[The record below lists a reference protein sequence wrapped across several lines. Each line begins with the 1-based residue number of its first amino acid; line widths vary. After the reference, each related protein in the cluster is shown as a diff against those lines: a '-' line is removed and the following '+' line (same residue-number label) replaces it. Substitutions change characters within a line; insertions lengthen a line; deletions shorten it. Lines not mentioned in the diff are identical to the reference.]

1 LSPKLNKLN
10 DTIAALATAPGRA
23 GLAVVRVSGPLTK
36 QIAKKILGYAPKH
49 MAAKHS
55 SFKAPDGEIIDS
67 GIALFFSSPRSYTGE
82 DVLELTC
89 HGGQAIVDHLL
100 EVSFQHGARIAERG
114 EFTKRAFL
122 NDKLDLIQAE
132 AVADLI
138 ESTSRA
144 TVKAAQRSLDGVF
157 SKELCLLSNELT
169 ELRAEV
175 EASLD
180 FPEEDL
186 AETKHKK
193 SLEAKLG
200 ATQKRLERLLT
211 STEKACRVREGIT
224 VVLTG
229 QPNVGKSSLL
239 NTLCGHERAIVNR
252 APGTTRDTLD
262 ETILLDGFVVR
273 LIDTAGIRKAEN
285 SVEQEGIARAKKAAA
300 NADCVLHIVDASLS
314 PPEQIKPS
322 ENTIVVK
329 NKIDLTQDKAGKNKD
344 NEGVVFCLSATSKE
358 GVDELVDHLKK
369 FFGSDLTQEETYTAR
384 RRHLSN
390 INQAH
395 DFFASAAEQLSK
407 NQATDLVAEELLLA
421 QNAISEITGEFTNE
435 DLLEK
440 IFNRFCIGK

>member
-1 LSPKLNKLN
+1 LNAKLNKLN

-23 GLAVVRVSGPLTK
+23 GLSVVRVSGPLTK
-36 QIAKKILGYAPKH
+36 NIANKILGYAPKH
-49 MAAKHS
+49 MQAKYA
-55 SFKAPDGEIIDS
+55 SFKAPGGEIVDS
-67 GIALFFSSPRSYTGE
+67 GVALFFSSPRSYTGE

-89 HGGQAIVDHLL
+89 HGGQAVVDYLL
-100 EVSFQHGARIAERG
+100 ETLFQYGARVAERG

-122 NDKLDLIQAE
+122 NDKLDLVQAE

-144 TVKAAQRSLDGVF
+144 TAKAAQRSLEGVF
-157 SKELCLLSNELT
+157 SEELCFLSDQLT

-180 FPEEDL
+180 FPDEDL
-186 AETKHKK
+186 KETKHRK
-193 SLEAKLG
+193 SLGNKIGAIQQKFKL
-200 ATQKRLERLLT
+200 LLA

-224 VVLTG
+224 VVLSG
-229 QPNVGKSSLL
+229 KPNVGKSSLM

-262 ETILLDGFVVR
+262 ETILLDGFLVR
-273 LIDTAGIRKAEN
+273 LIDTAGIRDTKNPIER
-285 SVEQEGIARAKKAAA
+285 EGVARAKKAAD
-300 NADCVLHIVDASLS
+300 NADCILYIIDASAN
-314 PPEQIKPS
+314 PTEKIKPQK
-322 ENTIVVK
+322 NTIIVK
-329 NKIDLTQDKAGKNKD
+329 NKIDLTQDIPGKNSD
-344 NEGVVFCLSATSKE
+344 NERVVFCLSAVSKE

-369 FFGSDLTQEETYTAR
+369 FFGSDLNQEETFTAR
-384 RRHLSN
+384 RRHLNS

-395 DFFASAAEQLSK
+395 DCFAAAAEQINN
-407 NQATDLVAEELLLA
+407 NQATDLVAEELLQA

-440 IFNRFCIGK
+440 IFSRFCIGK

>member
-1 LSPKLNKLN
+1 MSSKLNKLN

-23 GLAVVRVSGPLTK
+23 GLAVVRISGPLTK
-36 QIAKKILGYAPKH
+36 QIAKKTLGYAPKH
-49 MAAKHS
+49 MAAKYS
-55 SFKAPDGEIIDS
+55 SFKTAEGEIVDF
-67 GIALFFSSPRSYTGE
+67 GTALFFSSPRSYTGE

-89 HGGQAIVDHLL
+89 HGGQAIVDQLL
-100 EVSFQHGARIAERG
+100 EALFQQGARIAERG

-144 TVKAAQRSLDGVF
+144 TAKAAQRSLEGVF

-193 SLEAKLG
+193 SLETKLE
-200 ATQKRLERLLT
+200 AAQKRFQLLLT

-229 QPNVGKSSLL
+229 RPNVGKSSLL

-262 ETILLDGFVVR
+262 ETILLDGFLVR
-273 LIDTAGIRKAEN
+273 LIDTAGIRNAKN
-285 SVEQEGIARAKKAAA
+285 SIEQEGIARAKKAAA
-300 NADCVLHIVDASLS
+300 SADCVLRIVDASAK
-314 PPEQIKPS
+314 PPEKIEPS

-344 NEGVVFCLSATSKE
+344 NEEVVFCLSATSKE

-369 FFGSDLTQEETYTAR
+369 FFGSDLSQEETYTAR

-390 INQAH
+390 ISLAR
-395 DFFASAAEQLSK
+395 DFFASAAEKVK
-407 NQATDLVAEELLLA
+407 NNQTTDLVAEELLLA

-440 IFNRFCIGK
+440 IFSRFCIGK

>member
-1 LSPKLNKLN
+1 MSSKLNKLN

-23 GLAVVRVSGPLTK
+23 GLAVVRISGPLTK
-36 QIAKKILGYAPKH
+36 QIAKKTLGYAPKH
-49 MAAKHS
+49 MAAKYS
-55 SFKAPDGEIIDS
+55 SFKTAEGEIVDF
-67 GIALFFSSPRSYTGE
+67 GTALFFSSPRSYTGE

-89 HGGQAIVDHLL
+89 HGGQAIVDQLL
-100 EVSFQHGARIAERG
+100 EALFQHGARIAERG

-132 AVADLI
+132 AVADLV

-144 TVKAAQRSLDGVF
+144 TAKAAQRSLDGVF

-193 SLEAKLG
+193 NLETKLK
-200 ATQKRLERLLT
+200 AAQKRFQLLLT

-229 QPNVGKSSLL
+229 RPNVGKSSLL

-252 APGTTRDTLD
+252 SPGTTRDTLD
-262 ETILLDGFVVR
+262 ETILLDGFLVR
-273 LIDTAGIRKAEN
+273 LIDTAGIRNAKN
-285 SVEQEGIARAKKAAA
+285 PIEQEGIARAKKAAA
-300 NADCVLHIVDASLS
+300 SADCVLRIVDASAKQ
-314 PPEQIKPS
+314 PEKIEPS

-344 NEGVVFCLSATSKE
+344 NEEVVFCLSATSKE
-358 GVDELVDHLKK
+358 GVGELVDHLKE
-369 FFGSDLTQEETYTAR
+369 FFGSDLSQEETYTAR

-395 DFFASAAEQLSK
+395 DFFTSAAEKVK
-407 NQATDLVAEELLLA
+407 NNQTTDLVAEELLLA

-440 IFNRFCIGK
+440 IFSKFCIGK

>member
-1 LSPKLNKLN
+1 MSSKLNKLN

-36 QIAKKILGYAPKH
+36 QIAKKTLGYTPKH
-49 MAAKHS
+49 MAAKYS
-55 SFKAPDGEIIDS
+55 PFKAPEGEIVDS
-67 GIALFFSSPRSYTGE
+67 GIALFFNSPRSYTGE

-100 EVSFQHGARIAERG
+100 EVLFQYGARIAEQG

-132 AVADLI
+132 AVVDLI

-157 SKELCLLSNELT
+157 SQELCLLSNQLT

-186 AETKHKK
+186 TETKHKK
-193 SLEAKLG
+193 SLEKKLE
-200 ATQKRLERLLT
+200 AIQLRFKQLLT

-229 QPNVGKSSLL
+229 RPNVGKSSLL

-262 ETILLDGFVVR
+262 ETILLDGFLVR
-273 LIDTAGIRKAEN
+273 LIDTAGIRSANNPIEK
-285 SVEQEGIARAKKAAA
+285 EGVARAKKAAA
-300 NADCVLHIVDASLS
+300 SADCVLRIVDASS
-314 PPEQIKPS
+314 QPPEQIKPN
-322 ENTIVVK
+322 ENTIIVK
-329 NKIDLTQDKAGKNKD
+329 NKIDLTQDKPGKNRD

-369 FFGSDLTQEETYTAR
+369 FFGSDLSQEETYTAR
-384 RRHLSN
+384 RRHLGN

-395 DFFASAAEQLSK
+395 DFFASAAEQINN
-407 NQATDLVAEELLLA
+407 NQTTDLVAEELLLA
-421 QNAISEITGEFTNE
+421 QYSISEITGEFTNE

-440 IFNRFCIGK
+440 IFSRFCIGK

>member
-1 LSPKLNKLN
+1 MSSKLNKLN

-36 QIAKKILGYAPKH
+36 QIAKKTLGYAPKH
-49 MAAKHS
+49 MAAKYS
-55 SFKAPDGEIIDS
+55 SFKTAEGEIVDF
-67 GIALFFSSPRSYTGE
+67 GTALFFSSPRSYTGE

-89 HGGQAIVDHLL
+89 HGGQAIVDLLL
-100 EVSFQHGARIAERG
+100 EALFQHGARIAERG

-132 AVADLI
+132 AVVDLI

-144 TVKAAQRSLDGVF
+144 TAKAAQRSLDGAF
-157 SKELCLLSNELT
+157 SKELCLLSNEIT

-186 AETKHKK
+186 VETKHKK
-193 SLEAKLG
+193 NLETKLEA
-200 ATQKRLERLLT
+200 AQKRFQLLLT
-211 STEKACRVREGIT
+211 NTEKACRVREGIT

-229 QPNVGKSSLL
+229 RPNVGKSSLL

-262 ETILLDGFVVR
+262 ETILLDGFLVR
-273 LIDTAGIRKAEN
+273 LIDTAGIRNAKN
-285 SVEQEGIARAKKAAA
+285 PIEQEGVARAKKAAA
-300 NADCVLHIVDASLS
+300 SADCVLHIVDASAH
-314 PPEQIKPS
+314 PPEKIKPS
-322 ENTIVVK
+322 KNTIVVK

-344 NEGVVFCLSATSKE
+344 NEEVVFCLSAISKE
-358 GVDELVDHLKK
+358 GVDQLVDHLKK
-369 FFGSDLTQEETYTAR
+369 FFGSDLSQEETYTAR

-390 INQAH
+390 ISQAH
-395 DFFASAAEQLSK
+395 DFFASAAEQLK
-407 NQATDLVAEELLLA
+407 NNQTTDLVAEELLLA

-440 IFNRFCIGK
+440 IFSRFCVGK

>member
-1 LSPKLNKLN
+1 LSSKLNKLS

-36 QIAKKILGYAPKH
+36 QIAKKTLGYAPKH
-49 MAAKHS
+49 MAAKYS
-55 SFKAPDGEIIDS
+55 AFKTPEGEIIDV
-67 GIALFFSSPRSYTGE
+67 GTALFFASPRSYTGE

-100 EVSFQHGARIAERG
+100 EALFQHGARTAERG

-132 AVADLI
+132 AVVDLI

-144 TVKAAQRSLDGVF
+144 TARAAQRSLDGVF

-169 ELRAEV
+169 KLRTEI

-180 FPEEDL
+180 FPDEDL
-186 AETKHKK
+186 DETKHKK
-193 SLEAKLG
+193 SLENKLE
-200 ATQKRLERLLT
+200 AIQERFRLLLAN
-211 STEKACRVREGIT
+211 TEKACRVREGIT

-262 ETILLDGFVVR
+262 ETILLDGFLVR
-273 LIDTAGIRKAEN
+273 LIDTAGIRKAKN
-285 SVEQEGIARAKKAAA
+285 SIEQEGISRAKKAAA
-300 NADCVLHIVDASLS
+300 SADYVLHIVDASAK
-314 PPEQIKPS
+314 PTEQVKPS
-322 ENTIVVK
+322 KNTIVVK

-344 NEGVVFCLSATSKE
+344 NEGVDFCLSATTKE

-369 FFGSDLTQEETYTAR
+369 FFGSDLSQEETYTAR

-395 DFFASAAEQLSK
+395 DFFASASK
-407 NQATDLVAEELLLA
+407 KVKNSQTTDLVAEDLLLA

-440 IFNRFCIGK
+440 IFSRFCIGK

>member
-1 LSPKLNKLN
+1 LGSKLNKLN

-36 QIAKKILGYAPKH
+36 QIAKKILGYSPKH
-49 MAAKHS
+49 MVAKYS
-55 SFKAPDGEIIDS
+55 SFKAPEGETVDS
-67 GIALFFSSPRSYTGE
+67 GTALFFSSPRSYTGE

-89 HGGQAIVDHLL
+89 HGGQAVVDHLL
-100 EVSFQHGARIAERG
+100 EALFHHGARVAERG

-138 ESTSRA
+138 ESSSRA
-144 TVKAAQRSLDGVF
+144 TAKAAQRSLDGVF
-157 SKELCLLSNELT
+157 SKELFFLSNELT

-193 SLEAKLG
+193 SLENKLE
-200 ATQKRLERLLT
+200 AIHQKFKLLLS
-211 STEKACRVREGIT
+211 STKKACRIREGIT

-229 QPNVGKSSLL
+229 RPNVGKSSLL

-262 ETILLDGFVVR
+262 ETILLDGFLVR
-273 LIDTAGIRKAEN
+273 LIDTAGIRSAKN
-285 SVEQEGIARAKKAAA
+285 PIEQEGVARAKKAVS
-300 NADCVLHIVDASLS
+300 NADCVLHIVDASNK

-329 NKIDLTQDKAGKNKD
+329 NKIDLTQDKPGKNKD
-344 NEGVVFCLSATSKE
+344 NGRVVFCLSAVSKE

-369 FFGSDLTQEETYTAR
+369 FFGSDLNQEETYTAR
-384 RRHLSN
+384 RRHLSS
-390 INQAH
+390 INKAH
-395 DFFASAAEQLSK
+395 DFFVSATEQIDNK
-407 NQATDLVAEELLLA
+407 QTTDLVAEELLLA

-440 IFNRFCIGK
+440 IFSRFCIGK

>member
-1 LSPKLNKLN
+1 MSSKLNKLN

-36 QIAKKILGYAPKH
+36 QIAKKTLGYAPKH
-49 MAAKHS
+49 MAAKYS
-55 SFKAPDGEIIDS
+55 SFKTAEGEIVDF
-67 GIALFFSSPRSYTGE
+67 GTALFFSSPRSYTGE

-89 HGGQAIVDHLL
+89 HGGQAIVDQLL
-100 EVSFQHGARIAERG
+100 EALFQHGARIAERG

-144 TVKAAQRSLDGVF
+144 TAKAAQRSLDGIF

-193 SLEAKLG
+193 SLEAKLE
-200 ATQKRLERLLT
+200 AAQKRFQLLLT

-229 QPNVGKSSLL
+229 RPNVGKSSLL

-300 NADCVLHIVDASLS
+300 NADCVLHIVDASHN

-390 INQAH
+390 INLAR
-395 DFFASAAEQLSK
+395 DFFASAAEKVK
-407 NQATDLVAEELLLA
+407 NNQTTDLVAEELLLA

-440 IFNRFCIGK
+440 IFSRFCIGK

>member
-1 LSPKLNKLN
+1 LSSKLNKLN

-36 QIAKKILGYAPKH
+36 QIAKKTLGYTPKH
-49 MAAKHS
+49 MAAKYS
-55 SFKAPDGEIIDS
+55 PFKAPEGEIVDS
-67 GIALFFSSPRSYTGE
+67 GIALFFNSPRSYTGE

-100 EVSFQHGARIAERG
+100 EVLFQYGARIAEQG

-132 AVADLI
+132 AVVDLI

-157 SKELCLLSNELT
+157 SQELCLLSNQLT

-186 AETKHKK
+186 TETKHKK
-193 SLEAKLG
+193 SLEKKLE
-200 ATQKRLERLLT
+200 AIQPRFKQLLA

-229 QPNVGKSSLL
+229 RPNVGKSSLL

-262 ETILLDGFVVR
+262 ETILLDGFLVR
-273 LIDTAGIRKAEN
+273 LIDTAGIRSANNPIEK
-285 SVEQEGIARAKKAAA
+285 EGVARAKKAAA
-300 NADCVLHIVDASLS
+300 SADCVLRIVDASS
-314 PPEQIKPS
+314 QPPEQIKPN
-322 ENTIVVK
+322 ENTIIVK
-329 NKIDLTQDKAGKNKD
+329 NKIDLTQDKPGKNRD
-344 NEGVVFCLSATSKE
+344 NEGVVFCLSAISKE

-369 FFGSDLTQEETYTAR
+369 FFGSDLSQEETYTAR

-395 DFFASAAEQLSK
+395 DFFASAAEQINN
-407 NQATDLVAEELLLA
+407 NQTTDLVAEELLLA
-421 QNAISEITGEFTNE
+421 QNSISEITGEFTNE

-440 IFNRFCIGK
+440 IFSRFCIGK

>member
-1 LSPKLNKLN
+1 
-10 DTIAALATAPGRA
+10 
-23 GLAVVRVSGPLTK
+23 
-36 QIAKKILGYAPKH
+36 
-49 MAAKHS
+49 MAAKYS
-55 SFKAPDGEIIDS
+55 SFKTAEGEIVDF
-67 GIALFFSSPRSYTGE
+67 GTALFFSSPRSYTGE

-89 HGGQAIVDHLL
+89 HGGQAIVDQLL
-100 EVSFQHGARIAERG
+100 EALFQHGARIAERG

-132 AVADLI
+132 AVADLV

-144 TVKAAQRSLDGVF
+144 TAKAAQRSLDGVF

-193 SLEAKLG
+193 NLETKLK
-200 ATQKRLERLLT
+200 AAQKRFQLLLT

-229 QPNVGKSSLL
+229 RPNVGKSSLL

-252 APGTTRDTLD
+252 SPGTTRDTLD
-262 ETILLDGFVVR
+262 ETILLDGFLVR
-273 LIDTAGIRKAEN
+273 LIDTAGIRNAKN
-285 SVEQEGIARAKKAAA
+285 PIEQEGIARAKKAAA
-300 NADCVLHIVDASLS
+300 SADCVLRIVDASAKQ
-314 PPEQIKPS
+314 PEKIEPS

-344 NEGVVFCLSATSKE
+344 NEEVVFCLSATSKE
-358 GVDELVDHLKK
+358 GVGELVDHLKE
-369 FFGSDLTQEETYTAR
+369 FFGSDLSQEETYTAR

-390 INQAH
+390 ISLAR
-395 DFFASAAEQLSK
+395 DFFASAAEKVK
-407 NQATDLVAEELLLA
+407 NNQTTDLVAEELLLA

-440 IFNRFCIGK
+440 IFSKFCIGK

>member
-1 LSPKLNKLN
+1 MCVLFFGEVWGRWSSPKDVG
-10 DTIAALATAPGRA
+10 DTIFPT
-23 GLAVVRVSGPLTK
+23 
-36 QIAKKILGYAPKH
+36 
-49 MAAKHS
+49 
-55 SFKAPDGEIIDS
+55 
-67 GIALFFSSPRSYTGE
+67 
-82 DVLELTC
+82 
-89 HGGQAIVDHLL
+89 
-100 EVSFQHGARIAERG
+100 
-114 EFTKRAFL
+114 
-122 NDKLDLIQAE
+122 
-132 AVADLI
+132 
-138 ESTSRA
+138 
-144 TVKAAQRSLDGVF
+144 
-157 SKELCLLSNELT
+157 
-169 ELRAEV
+169 EV

-186 AETKHKK
+186 VETKHKK
-193 SLEAKLG
+193 RLETKLEAV
-200 ATQKRLERLLT
+200 QKRLQLLLA

-229 QPNVGKSSLL
+229 SPNVGKSSLL

-262 ETILLDGFVVR
+262 ETILLDGFLVR
-273 LIDTAGIRKAEN
+273 LIDTAGIRSTKN
-285 SVEQEGIARAKKAAA
+285 SIEQEGIARAKKAAA
-300 NADCVLHIVDASLS
+300 NADCVLHIVDASLN

-344 NEGVVFCLSATSKE
+344 NEEVVFCLSATSKE

-369 FFGSDLTQEETYTAR
+369 FFGSDLSQEETYTAR

-395 DFFASAAEQLSK
+395 DFFTSAAEKVK
-407 NQATDLVAEELLLA
+407 NNQTTDLVAEELLLA

-440 IFNRFCIGK
+440 IFSKFCIGK

>member
-1 LSPKLNKLN
+1 LSSKLNKLN

-23 GLAVVRVSGPLTK
+23 GLAVVRISGPLTK
-36 QIAKKILGYAPKH
+36 QIAKKTLGYAPKH
-49 MAAKHS
+49 MAAKYS
-55 SFKAPDGEIIDS
+55 SFKTAEGEIVDF
-67 GIALFFSSPRSYTGE
+67 GTALFFSSPRSYTGE

-89 HGGQAIVDHLL
+89 HGGQAIVDQLL
-100 EVSFQHGARIAERG
+100 EALFQQGARIAERG

-144 TVKAAQRSLDGVF
+144 TAKAAQRSLEGVF

-193 SLEAKLG
+193 SLETKLE
-200 ATQKRLERLLT
+200 AAQKRFQLLLT

-229 QPNVGKSSLL
+229 RPNVGKSSLL

-262 ETILLDGFVVR
+262 ETILLDGFLVR
-273 LIDTAGIRKAEN
+273 LIDTAGIRNAKN
-285 SVEQEGIARAKKAAA
+285 PIEQEGIARAKKAAA
-300 NADCVLHIVDASLS
+300 SADCVLRIVDASAKQ
-314 PPEQIKPS
+314 PEKIEPS

-344 NEGVVFCLSATSKE
+344 NEEVVFCLSATSKE
-358 GVDELVDHLKK
+358 GVGELVDHLKK
-369 FFGSDLTQEETYTAR
+369 FFGSDLSQEETYTAR

-395 DFFASAAEQLSK
+395 DFFTSAAEKVK
-407 NQATDLVAEELLLA
+407 NNQTTDLVAEELLLA

-440 IFNRFCIGK
+440 IFSKFCIGK

>member
-1 LSPKLNKLN
+1 MSAKLNKLN

-36 QIAKKILGYAPKH
+36 QIAKKTLGYAPKH
-49 MAAKHS
+49 MAAKYS
-55 SFKAPDGEIIDS
+55 SFKTAEGEIVDF
-67 GIALFFSSPRSYTGE
+67 GTALFFSSPRSYTGE

-89 HGGQAIVDHLL
+89 HGGQAIVDQLL
-100 EVSFQHGARIAERG
+100 EALFQQGARIAERG

-144 TVKAAQRSLDGVF
+144 TAKAAQRSLEGVF

-193 SLEAKLG
+193 SLETKLE
-200 ATQKRLERLLT
+200 AAQKRFQLLLT

-229 QPNVGKSSLL
+229 RPNVGKSSLL

-262 ETILLDGFVVR
+262 ETILLDGFLVR
-273 LIDTAGIRKAEN
+273 LIDTAGIRNAKN
-285 SVEQEGIARAKKAAA
+285 PIEQEGIARAKKAAA
-300 NADCVLHIVDASLS
+300 SADCVLRIVDASAK
-314 PPEQIKPS
+314 PPEKVEPS

-344 NEGVVFCLSATSKE
+344 NEEVVFCLSATSKE

-369 FFGSDLTQEETYTAR
+369 FFGSDLSQEETYTAR

-395 DFFASAAEQLSK
+395 DFFTSAAEKVK
-407 NQATDLVAEELLLA
+407 NNQTTDLVAEELLLA

-440 IFNRFCIGK
+440 IFSKFCIGK

>member
-1 LSPKLNKLN
+1 MKLSKLN
-10 DTIAALATAPGRA
+10 DTIAAQATAPGRA
-23 GLAVVRVSGPLTK
+23 GLAIVRVSGPLTK
-36 QIAKKILGYAPKH
+36 QIAKKILGYSPKH
-49 MAAKHS
+49 MAAKYS
-55 SFKAPDGEIIDS
+55 SFKTPEGEIVDS
-67 GIALFFSSPRSYTGE
+67 GTALFFNSPRSYTGE

-100 EVSFQHGARIAERG
+100 EVLFGHGARIAERG

-144 TVKAAQRSLDGVF
+144 TAKAAQRSLDGAF

-186 AETKHKK
+186 TETKHKK
-193 SLEAKLG
+193 NLESKLEAI
-200 ATQKRLERLLT
+200 QKRLKLLLA
-211 STEKACRVREGIT
+211 STETACRVREGIT

-229 QPNVGKSSLL
+229 RPNVGKSSLL

-273 LIDTAGIRKAEN
+273 LIDTAGIRKP
-285 SVEQEGIARAKKAAA
+285 K
-300 NADCVLHIVDASLS
+300 
-314 PPEQIKPS
+314 
-322 ENTIVVK
+322 
-329 NKIDLTQDKAGKNKD
+329 TQ
-344 NEGVVFCLSATSKE
+344 
-358 GVDELVDHLKK
+358 
-369 FFGSDLTQEETYTAR
+369 
-384 RRHLSN
+384 
-390 INQAH
+390 
-395 DFFASAAEQLSK
+395 
-407 NQATDLVAEELLLA
+407 
-421 QNAISEITGEFTNE
+421 
-435 DLLEK
+435 
-440 IFNRFCIGK
+440 

>member
-1 LSPKLNKLN
+1 MSSKLNKLN
-10 DTIAALATAPGRA
+10 DTIVALATAPGRA
-23 GLAVVRVSGPLTK
+23 SLAVLRVSGPLAK

-49 MAAKHS
+49 MAAKYS
-55 SFKAPDGEIIDS
+55 SFKTPEGEIVDF
-67 GIALFFSSPRSYTGE
+67 GTALFFSSPRSYTGE

-89 HGGQAIVDHLL
+89 HGGQAVVDHLL
-100 EVSFQHGARIAERG
+100 EALFQHGARIAERG

-132 AVADLI
+132 AVADLV

-144 TVKAAQRSLDGVF
+144 TARAAQRSLDGVF

-169 ELRAEV
+169 ELRAEI

-180 FPEEDL
+180 FPDEDL
-186 AETKHKK
+186 VETKHKK
-193 SLEAKLG
+193 SLETKLE
-200 ATQKRLERLLT
+200 AIQQRFRLLLT
-211 STEKACRVREGIT
+211 NTEKECRVREGIT

-262 ETILLDGFVVR
+262 ETVLLDGFLVR
-273 LIDTAGIRKAEN
+273 LIDTAGIRKAKN
-285 SVEQEGIARAKKAAA
+285 SIEEEGIARAKKAAA
-300 NADCVLHIVDASLS
+300 SADYVLHIVDASVK
-314 PPEQIKPS
+314 PAEKVKPS
-322 ENTIVVK
+322 KNTIVVK

-344 NEGVVFCLSATSKE
+344 NEGVVFCLSAVSKE

-369 FFGSDLTQEETYTAR
+369 FFGSDLSQEETYTAR

-395 DFFASAAEQLSK
+395 DFFASAAKQVK
-407 NQATDLVAEELLLA
+407 NNQTTDLVAEELLLA

-440 IFNRFCIGK
+440 IFSRFCVGK

>member
-1 LSPKLNKLN
+1 MSSKLNKLN

-23 GLAVVRVSGPLTK
+23 GLAVVRISGPLTK
-36 QIAKKILGYAPKH
+36 QIAKKTLGYAPKH
-49 MAAKHS
+49 MAAKYS
-55 SFKAPDGEIIDS
+55 SFKTAEGEIVDF
-67 GIALFFSSPRSYTGE
+67 GTALFFSSPRSYTGE

-89 HGGQAIVDHLL
+89 HGGQAIVDQLL
-100 EVSFQHGARIAERG
+100 EALFQHGARIAERG

-132 AVADLI
+132 AVADLV

-144 TVKAAQRSLDGVF
+144 TAKAAQRSLDGVF

-193 SLEAKLG
+193 NLETKLK
-200 ATQKRLERLLT
+200 AAQKRFQLLLT

-229 QPNVGKSSLL
+229 RPNVGKSSLL

-252 APGTTRDTLD
+252 SPGTTRDTLD
-262 ETILLDGFVVR
+262 ETILLDGFLVR
-273 LIDTAGIRKAEN
+273 LIDTAGIRNAKN
-285 SVEQEGIARAKKAAA
+285 PIEQEGIARAKKAAA
-300 NADCVLHIVDASLS
+300 SADCVLRIVDASAKQ
-314 PPEQIKPS
+314 PEKIEPS

-344 NEGVVFCLSATSKE
+344 NEEVVFCLSATSKE

-369 FFGSDLTQEETYTAR
+369 FFGSDLSQEETYTAR

-395 DFFASAAEQLSK
+395 DFFTSAAEKVK
-407 NQATDLVAEELLLA
+407 NNQTTDLVAEELLLA

-440 IFNRFCIGK
+440 IFSKFCIGK

>member
-1 LSPKLNKLN
+1 MSPKLNKLS

-23 GLAVVRVSGPLTK
+23 GLSVVRVSGSLTK
-36 QIAKKILGYAPKH
+36 HIAKKILGYTPRH
-49 MAAKHS
+49 MAAKYS
-55 SFKAPDGEIIDS
+55 SFKTPEGEVVDS
-67 GIALFFSSPRSYTGE
+67 GVALFFNSPRSYTGE

-100 EVSFQHGARIAERG
+100 EVLFQHGARIAEQG

-132 AVADLI
+132 AVVDLI

-157 SKELCLLSNELT
+157 SQELCLLSNQLT

-186 AETKHKK
+186 TETKHKK
-193 SLEAKLG
+193 SLEKKLE
-200 ATQKRLERLLT
+200 AIQPRFKQLLA

-229 QPNVGKSSLL
+229 RPNVGKSSLL

-262 ETILLDGFVVR
+262 ETILLDGFLVR
-273 LIDTAGIRKAEN
+273 LIDTAGIRSANNPIEK
-285 SVEQEGIARAKKAAA
+285 EGVARAKKAAA
-300 NADCVLHIVDASLS
+300 SADCVLRIVDASS
-314 PPEQIKPS
+314 QPPEQIKPN
-322 ENTIVVK
+322 ENTIIVK
-329 NKIDLTQDKAGKNKD
+329 NKIDLTQDKPGKNRD
-344 NEGVVFCLSATSKE
+344 NEGVVFCLSAISKE

-369 FFGSDLTQEETYTAR
+369 FFGSDLSQEETYTAR

-395 DFFASAAEQLSK
+395 DFFAAAAEQI
-407 NQATDLVAEELLLA
+407 NNDQATDLVAEELLLA

-435 DLLEK
+435 DLLEE
-440 IFNRFCIGK
+440 IFSRFCIGK

>member
-1 LSPKLNKLN
+1 MSSKLNKLN

-36 QIAKKILGYAPKH
+36 QIAKKTLGYTPKH
-49 MAAKHS
+49 MAAKYS
-55 SFKAPDGEIIDS
+55 PFKTPEGEIVDS
-67 GIALFFSSPRSYTGE
+67 GIALFFNSPRSYTGE

-100 EVSFQHGARIAERG
+100 EVLFQYGARIAEQG

-132 AVADLI
+132 AVVDLI

-144 TVKAAQRSLDGVF
+144 TVKAAQRSLNGVF
-157 SKELCLLSNELT
+157 SRELCQLSDQLT
-169 ELRAEV
+169 EFRAEV

-180 FPEEDL
+180 FPEEEL
-186 AETKHKK
+186 TETKHKK
-193 SLEAKLG
+193 SLEKKLE
-200 ATQKRLERLLT
+200 AIQLRFKQLSA

-229 QPNVGKSSLL
+229 RPNVGKSSLL
-239 NTLCGHERAIVNR
+239 NTLCGHERAIVNK

-262 ETILLDGFVVR
+262 ETILLDGFLVR
-273 LIDTAGIRKAEN
+273 LIDTAGIRSANNPIEK
-285 SVEQEGIARAKKAAA
+285 EGVARAKKAAA
-300 NADCVLHIVDASLS
+300 SADCVLRIVDASTQ
-314 PPEQIKPS
+314 PPEQIKPN
-322 ENTIVVK
+322 ENTIIVK
-329 NKIDLTQDKAGKNKD
+329 NKIDLTQDKPGKNRD
-344 NEGVVFCLSATSKE
+344 NEGVVFCLSAISKE

-369 FFGSDLTQEETYTAR
+369 FFGSDLSQEETYTAR

-395 DFFASAAEQLSK
+395 DFFTSAAEKVK
-407 NQATDLVAEELLLA
+407 NNQTTDLVAEELLLA

-440 IFNRFCIGK
+440 IFSKFCIGK

>member
-1 LSPKLNKLN
+1 MSSKLNKLN

-23 GLAVVRVSGPLTK
+23 GLAVVRISGPLTK
-36 QIAKKILGYAPKH
+36 QIAKKTLGYAPKH
-49 MAAKHS
+49 MAAKYS
-55 SFKAPDGEIIDS
+55 SFKTAEGEIVDF
-67 GIALFFSSPRSYTGE
+67 GTALFFSSPRSYTGE

-89 HGGQAIVDHLL
+89 HGGQAIVDQLL
-100 EVSFQHGARIAERG
+100 EALFQHGARIAERG

-144 TVKAAQRSLDGVF
+144 TAKAAQRSLEGVF

-193 SLEAKLG
+193 SLETKLE
-200 ATQKRLERLLT
+200 AAQKRFQLLLT

-229 QPNVGKSSLL
+229 RPNVGKSSLL

-262 ETILLDGFVVR
+262 ETILLDGFLVR
-273 LIDTAGIRKAEN
+273 LIDTAGIRNAKN
-285 SVEQEGIARAKKAAA
+285 SIEQEGIARAKKAAA
-300 NADCVLHIVDASLS
+300 SADCVLRIVDASAK
-314 PPEQIKPS
+314 PPEKIEPS

-344 NEGVVFCLSATSKE
+344 NEEVVFCLSATSKE

-369 FFGSDLTQEETYTAR
+369 FFGSDLSQEETYTAR

-390 INQAH
+390 ISLAR
-395 DFFASAAEQLSK
+395 DFFASAAEKVK
-407 NQATDLVAEELLLA
+407 NNQTTDLVAEELLLA

-440 IFNRFCIGK
+440 IFSRFCIGK